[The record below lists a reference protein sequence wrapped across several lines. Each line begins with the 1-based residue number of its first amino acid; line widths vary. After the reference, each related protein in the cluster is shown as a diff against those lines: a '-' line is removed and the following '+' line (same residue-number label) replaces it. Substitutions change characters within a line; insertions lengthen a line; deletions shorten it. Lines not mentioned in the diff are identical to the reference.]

1 MRHVVLACVEAG
13 LVSADVLA
21 VDGTLVKARAATKSL
36 EAIPTPI
43 CLEEYLARVR
53 KQDEANHDGDE
64 PPGDNP
70 PAATGSASRKHRK
83 AGDPDSPYDDVPRC
97 NTSARRPIRTLGC
110 TPRDRTRKRNFAT
123 WFTT

>member
-1 MRHVVLACVEAG
+1 MGKRAGVFADVMRHVVLACVEAG

-36 EAIPTPI
+36 EAIQPPI

-64 PPGDNP
+64 PPGTTRLRP
-70 PAATGSASRKHRK
+70 PVPPCQASE
-83 AGDPDSPYDDVPRC
+83 G
-97 NTSARRPIRTLGC
+97 RRPQLPHARS
-110 TPRDRTRKRNFAT
+110 RNAT
-123 WFTT
+123 HR